1 MDDVYLQQLTNK
13 PLREQILNIL
23 RSAIISGEFK
33 PGQSLVESEIAT
45 RLGVSRAPV
54 REALQTLSAEA
65 LVDTVPYHGTVVKV
79 LNRRDIVE
87 LYSLRAVFEIFA
99 IQRIIELNT
108 PNAISTLRTVADDMM
123 TAAQAGD
130 IKLVTEIDR
139 QFHDTLILLSD
150 HQLLAMSWNNISMRV
165 RQVMALRNRRF
176 SDLTQI
182 AYNHIAIINAV
193 DAANEQL
200 AIRLISEHIASS
212 GDLLAEMWD
221 DEEVTS

>member
-1 MDDVYLQQLTNK
+1 MEDIYLQQLTNK

-33 PGQSLVESEIAT
+33 PGQPLVESEIAT

-108 PNAISTLRTVADDMM
+108 LNAISTLRVVADDMM

-139 QFHDTLILLSD
+139 QFHDTLIRLSD

-182 AYNHIAIINAV
+182 AFNHIAIIDAI
-193 DAANEQL
+193 DAANEEL
-200 AIRLISEHIASS
+200 AIRLIREHIASS

>member
-33 PGQSLVESEIAT
+33 PGQPLIESEIAT

-99 IQRIIELNT
+99 IQRLIELNT
-108 PNAISTLRTVADDMM
+108 PNAISTLRAVADEMM

-139 QFHDTLILLSD
+139 QFHDTLIRLSD

-182 AYNHIAIINAV
+182 AFNHIAIIDAI
-193 DAANEQL
+193 DAADEEL
-200 AIRLISEHIASS
+200 AIRLISEHIAAS

-221 DEEVTS
+221 NEEVTS

>member
-33 PGQSLVESEIAT
+33 PGQPLIESEIAT

-65 LVDTVPYHGTVVKV
+65 LVDTVPYHETVVKV

-108 PNAISTLRTVADDMM
+108 PNAIAILRAVADEMM

-139 QFHDTLILLSD
+139 QFHDTLIRLSD
-150 HQLLAMSWNNISMRV
+150 HQLLAISWNNISMRV

-182 AYNHIAIINAV
+182 AFNHIAIIDAI
-193 DAANEQL
+193 DAANEEL
-200 AIRLISEHIASS
+200 AIRLISEHIAAS

-221 DEEVTS
+221 NEEVTS

>member
-13 PLREQILNIL
+13 PLREQILGIL
-23 RSAIISGEFK
+23 RGAIISGEFK
-33 PGQSLVESEIAT
+33 PGQPLVESEIAT

-65 LVDTVPYHGTVVKV
+65 LVDTVPYHGTVVRV

-87 LYSLRAVFEIFA
+87 LYSLRAVFETFA
-99 IQRIIELNT
+99 IERIIEQDA
-108 PNAISTLRTVADDMM
+108 PNSTAPLRATTDEMLK
-123 TAAQAGD
+123 AAQAGD
-130 IKLVTEIDR
+130 IKQLTEIDR
-139 QFHDTLILLSD
+139 EFHDTLIRLSD
-150 HQLLAMSWNNISMRV
+150 HHLLAMSWNGISMRV

-176 SDLTQI
+176 TDLTQI
-182 AYNHIAIINAV
+182 AFNHIAII
-193 DAANEQL
+193 DAIDARDQAS
-200 AIRLISEHIASS
+200 AIRLIREHIASS

>member
-1 MDDVYLQQLTNK
+1 MEDVYLQQLTNK

-33 PGQSLVESEIAT
+33 PGQPLVESEIAT

-108 PNAISTLRTVADDMM
+108 LNAISTLRVVADDMM

-139 QFHDTLILLSD
+139 QFHDTLIRLGD

-182 AYNHIAIINAV
+182 AYNHIAIIDAI
-193 DAANEQL
+193 DAANEEL
-200 AIRLISEHIASS
+200 AIRLIREHIASS

-221 DEEVTS
+221 DEEITS